1 MKTIINNTN
10 KKYFYGLGVLLAGLF
25 LGWLLFHPSKGEAVN
40 GNPAEGHA
48 GKDHSTEEHTIWT
61 CSMHPQIRQDKPGKC
76 PICAMDLVPLVTG
89 HSGGMV
95 AEPGEIVF
103 TESAAKLADIQTTRV
118 VKGTPRKTIYLQ
130 GMVRADERNISE
142 VTARFGGRIEKLF
155 VNFTGQQVSKGERL
169 VTVYSPGMVTA
180 QRELLEAISMK
191 ETRPSLYQ
199 AARAKLKLWDLND
212 DQIAAIEEAGEPQPY
227 FDVLSPISGT
237 VIMRNVALGD
247 YVQEGSSLFQVT
259 DLSRL
264 WVMFQAYETDLPWI
278 RSGDQME
285 FTVQSLP
292 GRPFKGR
299 VAFIDPFI
307 DPQTRIANVRIELDN
322 PDLELKPGMFA
333 EGQLYSGLAASSG
346 LLLIPKS
353 SILWTGKRAVVY
365 VKVPGRE
372 YPSFLYREITL
383 GPDAGD
389 SYVVAGGLEEGEE
402 IALNGVFKIDAAAQ
416 LEGKASMMN
425 PGDRSGENRIR

>member
-1 MKTIINNTN
+1 MRTIIKNTN
-10 KKYFYGLGVLLAGLF
+10 NKYLYGLGVLLAGLF
-25 LGWLLFHPSKGEAVN
+25 LGWLLFHPSKGEVVN
-40 GNPAEGHA
+40 RNPAEGHV
-48 GKDHSTEEHTIWT
+48 GLDQSMEEHTIWT

-130 GMVRADERNISE
+130 GMIRADERNISE